1 MQALKEDSL
10 LVVNSKKSFLDKC
23 RLPVGIKLF
32 VSAGH
37 SDSDLIKASE
47 SLKRRAST
55 QKCSS
60 PSPSPRAPFPP
71 IPSIMSSIQQTA
83 MKPRMGSFKKR
94 SSSKNLRYSMKRKSS
109 SKVTPVEIEDVHD
122 AEELK
127 SVDAF
132 RQALILD
139 ELLPEKHDDYHMM
152 LRFLKARKFDLDKTK
167 LMWTE
172 MLRWRKEFGA
182 DTVMEEFEFKEIDE
196 VLKYYPQGH
205 HGVDK
210 DGDLCISRG
219 LVKWTPPS

>member
-1 MQALKEDSL
+1 
-10 LVVNSKKSFLDKC
+10 
-23 RLPVGIKLF
+23 
-32 VSAGH
+32 
-37 SDSDLIKASE
+37 
-47 SLKRRAST
+47 
-55 QKCSS
+55 
-60 PSPSPRAPFPP
+60 
-71 IPSIMSSIQQTA
+71 
-83 MKPRMGSFKKR
+83 MGSFKKR
-94 SSSKNLRYSMKRKSS
+94 SSSKNLRYSMKRRTS

-182 DTVMEEFEFKEIDE
+182 DTVMEVILFENFLEI
-196 VLKYYPQGH
+196 L
-205 HGVDK
+205 
-210 DGDLCISRG
+210 
-219 LVKWTPPS
+219 

>member
-1 MQALKEDSL
+1 M
-10 LVVNSKKSFLDKC
+10 
-23 RLPVGIKLF
+23 
-32 VSAGH
+32 
-37 SDSDLIKASE
+37 
-47 SLKRRAST
+47 KRRT
-55 QKCSS
+55 
-60 PSPSPRAPFPP
+60 
-71 IPSIMSSIQQTA
+71 
-83 MKPRMGSFKKR
+83 
-94 SSSKNLRYSMKRKSS
+94 S

-182 DTVMEEFEFKEIDE
+182 DTVME
-196 VLKYYPQGH
+196 VLLFIGMLYR
-205 HGVDK
+205 VF
-210 DGDLCISRG
+210 I
-219 LVKWTPPS
+219 PSFILILTLL